1 MLYIICMFELLT
13 YCNSLRFLL
22 CYNGRAA
29 SYLFIFT
36 RLDILI
42 EYFYWPLK
50 SGNIIIIV
58 LWFYYIV
65 IAVKKTD
72 TCIIHTIHSH
82 THTIQI
88 VYYITDP
95 TVCPQYIYLFIISKK
110 KVDSTLKLRFVYQQ
124 KNNKTILFAKE
135 TSQGE
140 SLIQLL
146 MKSINPTNMFMAH
159 NAFR

>member
-1 MLYIICMFELLT
+1 MLYICMFRPPT
-13 YCNSLRFLL
+13 YCNSLGFFI
-22 CYNGRAA
+22 A
-29 SYLFIFT
+29 SQRRGLHCYLFIFA

-50 SGNIIIIV
+50 SGNIIITV

-65 IAVKKTD
+65 IAVKKNWYMYNTYIL
-72 TCIIHTIHSH
+72 TYTYHTNCILFCWPNCVSPI
-82 THTIQI
+82 
-88 VYYITDP
+88 YIF
-95 TVCPQYIYLFIISKK
+95 IYNIEK
-110 KVDSTLKLRFVYQQ
+110 KVDSTLKLRFVYQR
-124 KNNKTILFAKE
+124 KNNKTILFTKE

-146 MKSINPTNMFMAH
+146 MKFINLTNMFMAH